1 MLEPGSPIPAV
12 TVPPTPGLCQE
23 PTTLAELAA
32 AGPIVLYTYPA
43 DGTPMCTRQACV
55 VRDTMARL
63 APQLRES
70 GVRVVGL
77 SPQGERSHARFKERH
92 DLPFPIIADTDRT
105 ILRALGAIGWLGM
118 PRRMTCLLRPDG
130 TVGDVLTADMRLA
143 RHRAF
148 LEAAVGAGSGRVGGR
163 AADG

>member
-1 MLEPGSPIPAV
+1 MLAPGDAIPDV
-12 TVPPTPGLCQE
+12 TVPATPGLCE
-23 PTTLAELAA
+23 KPTPLAELAA
-32 AGPIVLYTYPA
+32 AGPIVLYSYPA
-43 DGTPMCTRQACV
+43 DGTPLCTRQACV

-63 APQLRES
+63 APQIQES

-77 SPQGERSHARFKERH
+77 SPQGEESHARFKERH
-92 DLPFPIIADTDRT
+92 DLPFPIIADTDKA

-118 PRRMTCLLRPDG
+118 PRRLTCLLRPDG
-130 TVGDVLTADMRLA
+130 TVGDVLTADMRLN

-148 LEAAVGAGSGRVGGR
+148 LEAAVGVR